1 MVRISIKQIEDCRAT
16 RPEGYADALIAA
28 GSLNGDWL
36 MIEQQ
41 SLDAVVRQYTPN
53 RIAKVQ
59 GVGDLIHKVANPV
72 AKAIDFVAGT
82 NVQGCGGCAKR
93 RENLNKMMPFSGT
106 KI

>member
-1 MVRISIKQIEDCRAT
+1 MVKISVKHIEDCRAT

-28 GSLNGDWL
+28 GSIQDGFL
-36 MIEQQ
+36 MIEQE
-41 SLDAVVRQYTPN
+41 SLDAIVRQYTPN

-72 AKAIDFVAGT
+72 AKVIDFVAGT

-93 RENLNKMMPFSGT
+93 RENLNKMMPFSET